1 MYSEAINTKEGF
13 LTTEPM
19 IMALLLIILL
29 INIQHTMI
37 KNLLGMIESIIAND
51 NTNYLKNCDDRK

>member
-19 IMALLLIILL
+19 IMALF
-29 INIQHTMI
+29 NIQHTMI